1 MNINKKYEHLQV
13 LQMLSKNKSQRNI
26 AKELSIAIGK
36 VNYIAKSLAD
46 KGFIKVGNFI
56 NKKDKT
62 KYKYILTNDG
72 IKKKVAITR
81 LFIERKK
88 LEYERLQKEL
98 EYDIQRIGNIIN
110 D

>member
-1 MNINKKYEHLQV
+1 
-13 LQMLSKNKSQRNI
+13 MLSKNKSQRNI

-46 KGFIKVGNFI
+46 KGFIKIGNFI

-72 IKKKVAITR
+72 IKEKISITR

-88 LEYERLQKEL
+88 LEYERLQEEL
-98 EYDIQRIGNIIN
+98 EYDMQKIGNMVN
-110 D
+110 DWFKYLNGF